1 MKSQKVKKL
10 ERRKDGKTKQQ
21 KTKRE
26 DNEMTKR
33 QKEKK
38 EGRTKGQNDK
48 KTVFQYFCH
57 YLSLFFFSVS
67 VFSSI
72 FFSIL

>member
-57 YLSLFFFSVS
+57 YFSVFP

-72 FFSIL
+72 F